1 MAPSALDHVSLGYE
15 AIWGQQR
22 SCISMRLFV
31 QAHPETAV
39 DGRHLLAAIAE
50 YWTDPSMPLLLS
62 VRSAA
67 LLGSLLEQP
76 TCPGIWI
83 EVADAQLA
91 DRRIAAGVRHARA
104 QGVHLVWVGDDGETL
119 DNTLAPF
126 FHKTMRT
133 LSPQDAL
140 AALRL
145 ARHPGAGNNNG
156 TGPIPQSPIVPGS
169 LYVGLANR
177 SLLEHALDRQH
188 IWGAADWP
196 TDEILHDYR
205 LRQIQPSRTVIR
217 ALLQSID
224 ADESLEALARHL
236 GCEPLLTYRFLRYA
250 NSALLGHGHDV
261 GSVRQGLMLV
271 GYTQLRG
278 WLAEQMSRASTDANL
293 EPLRWS
299 MVTRARVMEHL
310 SDAGLGDDL
319 RREVFL
325 CGLLS
330 QVDVLQGEPLGAAL
344 HRLPLPGRIV
354 SAVLGQTGPYAAWLE
369 VASALEGGNTRL
381 IHDVCRAHKMP
392 ASEVNHALLRTLAMR

>member
-1 MAPSALDHVSLGYE
+1 
-15 AIWGQQR
+15 
-22 SCISMRLFV
+22 
-31 QAHPETAV
+31 PETAV

-76 TCPGIWI
+76 ACPGIWI

-91 DRRIAAGVRHARA
+91 DRRIAAGVHHARA

-119 DNTLAPF
+119 NNTLAPF
-126 FHKTMRT
+126 FHKTMHT

-140 AALRL
+140 AAMRL
-145 ARHPGAGNNNG
+145 ARRPDAGDSNG

-188 IWGAADWP
+188 IWGAAGWP
-196 TDEILHDYR
+196 TDEILYDYR
-205 LRQIQPSRTVIR
+205 LRQIQPSRTAIR
-217 ALLQSID
+217 GLLQSID

-278 WLAEQMSRASTDANL
+278 WLTEQMNRASTDANL
-293 EPLRWS
+293 EPQRWS

-330 QVDVLQGEPLGAAL
+330 QLDVLQGEPLGAAL